1 MPMNALGLDE
11 PAQPQAPNLAG
22 ASSGPYRVL
31 ARKYRP
37 QTFAELIGQDA
48 MVRTLGN
55 AIARDRLAHAF
66 LMTGVRG
73 VGKTSTARLI
83 AKALNCIGPDGQ
95 GGPTIDPCGLCEPCR
110 AITEGRHI
118 DVIEMDAASN
128 TGVDDVREIIEAV
141 RYAAVSAR
149 YKIYIIDEVHML
161 TRNAFNALLKTLE
174 EPPPHVKFLFATT
187 EVNKVPVTVLSRCQ
201 RFDLRRITPD
211 MLFDHF
217 TQILA
222 KEQVSAE
229 DAATWLIA
237 HAAEGSVR
245 DGLSIL
251 DQAIA
256 HADLD
261 GGGTVSADQVRHML
275 GLSDRSVTANLL
287 AQILEGDAG
296 AAIDLVRVQY
306 ALGIEPITLVRG
318 LMDLVHKV
326 TLAKLSRFDDPAL
339 AADDRERIL
348 AWAQAMGFAPLNR
361 LWQLLLT
368 GHEEVLRANQPLDH
382 VEMLLLRVI
391 YAAAMPD
398 PGELAKLLV
407 QANFAGLPATTSAPI
422 AAPAPMVAPAAAPVA
437 IAPSPAPTPVPEVV
451 VVPEV
456 PAAPLAQEVAPW
468 DDQPEPAV
476 EVVEDVAA
484 PALVDVEEPAA
495 VDAPEPTAESE
506 AGLEGELEDDE
517 DGGDVPSDTLFAPAQ
532 AAEPAAE
539 ARAEPLTI
547 AQLHHLM
554 EANGRH
560 VLAGLIHD
568 QMRPILLDA
577 GLISY
582 EACEALG
589 QDFPRRL
596 SEALF
601 ELTGSRWRVR
611 EDAGQGRSSLLDMEK
626 AKLADN
632 EARIRD
638 LPVVKAALETFPGAS
653 LEEPK

>member
-1 MPMNALGLDE
+1 MGRAPYIVGMNDSVTDDMPMNGLGLDE
-11 PAQPQAPNLAG
+11 PAQPQTAAN
-22 ASSGPYRVL
+22 SGPYRVL

-83 AKALNCIGPDGQ
+83 AKALNCIGADGQ
-95 GGPTIDPCGLCEPCR
+95 GGPTIDPCGVCEPCR

-174 EPPPHVKFLFATT
+174 EPPAHVKLLFATT

-211 MLFDHF
+211 MLFAHF
-217 TQILA
+217 NQILA
-222 KEQVSAE
+222 KENVSAE
-229 DAATWLIA
+229 EAATWLIA

-275 GLSDRSVTANLL
+275 GLSDRSVIANLL
-287 AQILEGDAG
+287 ATILEGDAG
-296 AAIDLVRVQY
+296 AAIDLVRAQY

-318 LMDLVHKV
+318 LMDLVHAV
-326 TLAKLSRFDDPAL
+326 TLAKLSRYDDPAL
-339 AADDRERIL
+339 ASQDRERIL

-361 LWQLLLT
+361 LWQLLLK
-368 GHEEVLRANQPLDH
+368 GHEEVLRANQPLEH
-382 VEMLLLRVI
+382 VEMLLMRVI
-391 YAAAMPD
+391 YAASMPD
-398 PGELAKLLV
+398 PAELAKLLG
-407 QANFAGLPATTSAPI
+407 QANFAGLPAAAPNSAPAMVAAPLAAPVAGSAPAAAVETAAPVAVAPAPKPSAEASALPLETPPWEDAPEPEADMEGQAEQVATPA
-422 AAPAPMVAPAAAPVA
+422 AAPAPPP
-437 IAPSPAPTPVPEVV
+437 
-451 VVPEV
+451 
-456 PAAPLAQEVAPW
+456 
-468 DDQPEPAV
+468 
-476 EVVEDVAA
+476 
-484 PALVDVEEPAA
+484 
-495 VDAPEPTAESE
+495 
-506 AGLEGELEDDE
+506 
-517 DGGDVPSDTLFAPAQ
+517 
-532 AAEPAAE
+532 AE
-539 ARAEPLTI
+539 ALTI

-554 EANGRH
+554 EKNGHSILANQIYDN
-560 VLAGLIHD
+560 L
-568 QMRPILLDA
+568 RPIRLDA

-582 EACEALG
+582 EANELLG

-596 SEALF
+596 GDALF
-601 ELTGSRWRVR
+601 DQTGSRWQVR
-611 EDAGQGRSSLLDMEK
+611 SEEGQGRPSLLDMEK

-632 EARIRD
+632 EARIKD
-638 LPVVKAALETFPGAS
+638 LPVVKAALATFPDAS
-653 LEEPK
+653 LEDPKQ